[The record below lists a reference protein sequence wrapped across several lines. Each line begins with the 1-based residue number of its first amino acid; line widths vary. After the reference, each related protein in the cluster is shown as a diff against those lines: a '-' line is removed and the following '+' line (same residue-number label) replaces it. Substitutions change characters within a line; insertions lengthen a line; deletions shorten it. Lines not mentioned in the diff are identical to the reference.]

1 MTTSREST
9 AGELTLRVAVI
20 GPLMMPN
27 RQGGMS
33 RHCEEIYAR
42 LAERGHEVSIYC
54 SSRPQGA
61 EYRGMTLRRV
71 PALGIPGWDR
81 IVYSLL
87 ATVLATFGRYDVVH
101 YHSLA
106 NTGFCFLPRLV
117 SKGVVVTIHR
127 IEWQDEKWGA
137 VARQFLRWS
146 EWCAMRFAHAVIS
159 VSTHLKDDVTRR
171 NPRGRGIQVISNGA
185 TMPGDT
191 GTAALDALGVV
202 PGRYILSVGRLVPDK
217 GWDVALD
224 GIAKLDPADAAGL
237 EYVIAGGARIE
248 TDYVRAL
255 HARARAAELPVRL
268 LGMVPPE
275 TVEELYAGARVH
287 LAPSFQE
294 GQPLTVLE
302 AMSHACCVVASDI
315 PAHHEVIGDAGVL
328 YPAKDPA
335 ALADALR
342 RVLADDDLRAALGSR
357 ARTTVEERDELSWD
371 RAADSTEA
379 VLESVGRDR

>member
-1 MTTSREST
+1 VTTSRVST
-9 AGELTLRVAVI
+9 AREGTLRVAVI

-42 LAERGHEVSIYC
+42 LAERGHAVSIYC

-61 EYRGMTLRRV
+61 RYRGMTLRRV

-81 IVYSLL
+81 LAYSLL

-106 NTGFCFLPRLV
+106 NTGFCFLPRLAA
-117 SKGVVVTIHR
+117 KRVVVTIHR

-137 VARQFLRWS
+137 VTRQFLRWS
-146 EWCAMRFAHAVIS
+146 EWCALRFANAVIS

-171 NPRGRGIQVISNGA
+171 NRRGRDILVISNGVA
-185 TMPGDT
+185 APGDT
-191 GTAALDALGVV
+191 GRTGLDALGVV
-202 PGRYILSVGRLVPDK
+202 PGGYLLSVGRLVPDK
-217 GWDVALD
+217 GWDIALE
-224 GIAKLDPADAAGL
+224 GIALLDPAETTGL

-255 HARARAAELPVRL
+255 HERAGDAELPVRL

-302 AMSHACCVVASDI
+302 AMSHGCCIVASDI
-315 PAHHEVIGDAGVL
+315 PAHREVIGDTGVL
-328 YPAKDPA
+328 YAVKEPA

-342 RVLADDDLRAALGSR
+342 RVLADDDLRRALGAR
-357 ARTTVEERDELSWD
+357 ARAAIEERDELSWD
-371 RAADSTEA
+371 RAAESTEA
-379 VLESVGRDR
+379 VLESLGRGR

>member
-1 MTTSREST
+1 
-9 AGELTLRVAVI
+9 
-20 GPLMMPN
+20 MMPN

-42 LAERGHEVSIYC
+42 LAARGHHVSIYC

-61 EYRGMTLRRV
+61 EYRGMQLRKV
-71 PALGIPGWDR
+71 PSLGIPGWDR
-81 IVYSLL
+81 LGYSLV
-87 ATVLATFGRYDVVH
+87 ATVLATIGRYDVVH

-106 NTGFCFLPRLV
+106 NTGFCFLPRAAG
-117 SKGVVVTIHR
+117 KRVVVTIHR

-137 VARQFLRWS
+137 VTRAFLRWS
-146 EWCAMRFAHAVIS
+146 EWCAMRCSNAVIS
-159 VSTHLKDDVTRR
+159 VSVHLKDDVTRR
-171 NPRGRGIQVISNGA
+171 NSRGRDIRVISNGA
-185 TMPGDT
+185 TLPGDT
-191 GTAALDALGVV
+191 GQKALDALGVT
-202 PGRYILSVGRLVPDK
+202 PNGYIVSVGRLVPDK

-224 GIAKLDPADAAGL
+224 GLARLDAAQTDGL

-248 TDYVRAL
+248 TDYVREL
-255 HARARAAELPVRL
+255 HERAGRAAMPVRL

-302 AMSHACCVVASDI
+302 AMSHGCCIVASDI
-315 PAHHEVIGDAGVL
+315 PAHVEVIGDAGLL
-328 YPAKDPA
+328 YAVKDPD

-342 RVLADDDLRAALGSR
+342 KVLGDDDLRRELGRR
-357 ARTTVEERDELSWD
+357 ARDTVEQGDDLSWD
-371 RAADSTEA
+371 RAAESTEA
-379 VLESVGRDR
+379 VLESLVPAR